1 MYVKWVKSAQ
11 LGEDATPDIL
21 NYYCTD
27 TAPLDPLAIYSVQVY
42 AMYNV
47 CFHIATLL
55 SLWMRDMWHVGGG
68 GVQADPAQRHGAVLL
83 EQWHHQQGMIW
94 MVAVD

>member
-1 MYVKWVKSAQ
+1 MYAKWVKSAQ

-27 TAPLDPLAIYSVQVY
+27 TAPLDLLASYLVQVY
-42 AMYNV
+42 VMDNV

-55 SLWMRDMWHVGGG
+55 SLWMRHV
-68 GVQADPAQRHGAVLL
+68 
-83 EQWHHQQGMIW
+83 
-94 MVAVD
+94 